1 MNDARRRAIR
11 ALQLLIPLCSVVC
24 ATAYAADVSA
34 APAAQLPASAIAHAR
49 RAPLDLRVPKLRQ
62 VMTHSELLADMGSNS
77 GDEES
82 IEVVAAPALVPMSF
96 DSRAPLGI
104 VDSFR
109 WSADHP
115 TQIWRV
121 LLPANVTP

>member
-1 MNDARRRAIR
+1 MEATRRSAMR
-11 ALQLLIPLCSVVC
+11 ALQILIPLCSVVC
-24 ATAYAADVSA
+24 ATAHAAD
-34 APAAQLPASAIAHAR
+34 APAAVVAPRAA

-96 DSRAPLGI
+96 DSQAPLGI
-104 VDSFR
+104 VDSVR
-109 WSADHP
+109 WSIDHP
-115 TQIWRV
+115 TQVWRV

>member
-1 MNDARRRAIR
+1 M
-11 ALQLLIPLCSVVC
+11 LIPLCSVVS
-24 ATAYAADVSA
+24 ATAFGADS
-34 APAAQLPASAIAHAR
+34 PAAAVALAASAP

-82 IEVVAAPALVPMSF
+82 IEIVAAPALVPMNF
-96 DSRAPLGI
+96 DSQAPLGI

-109 WSADHP
+109 WSVDHP
-115 TQIWRV
+115 TQIWRI